1 MALSLFHWIGIGLV
15 IALVLIP
22 VVRWFWKRFDMPS
35 KLAIESLKRRKEE
48 AKEAELWGKIESQI
62 EYEKRNQKDFFDRQ
76 KMKEDNSGK
85 SMNAVEAANA
95 WSKLGV
101 DSPLEPVKK
110 AERIETKTSVE
121 SLSKDITHSQNSVEE
136 PDWELIKRMSEL
148 SEPVDGVPKAPDL
161 EIVES

>member
-35 KLAIESLKRRKEE
+35 KLAIESLKRRKQE

-85 SMNAVEAANA
+85 LMNAAEAANA
-95 WSKLGV
+95 WNKLGV
-101 DSPLEPVKK
+101 NSPLEPVKK
-110 AERIETKTSVE
+110 SERIEIKTSVE
-121 SLSKDITHSQNSVEE
+121 SLSKDITHSQNYVEE

>member
-35 KLAIESLKRRKEE
+35 KLAIESLKRRKQE
-48 AKEAELWGKIESQI
+48 AKEAELWEKIESQI

-85 SMNAVEAANA
+85 SMNAAEAANA

-110 AERIETKTSVE
+110 VERIGTKTSVE

-148 SEPVDGVPKAPDL
+148 SEPTDGVPEALDL
-161 EIVES
+161 SIIDT

>member
-35 KLAIESLKRRKEE
+35 KLAIESLKRRKQE
-48 AKEAELWGKIESQI
+48 AKEAELWEKIESQI

-101 DSPLEPVKK
+101 NSPLVPVKK
-110 AERIETKTSVE
+110 PQKIETKISVE
-121 SLSKDITHSQNSVEE
+121 SLSKDITHSRYSVEE

>member
-35 KLAIESLKRRKEE
+35 KLAIESLKRRKQE

-85 SMNAVEAANA
+85 SMNAAEAANA
-95 WSKLGV
+95 WNKLGV
-101 DSPLEPVKK
+101 NSPLEPVKK
-110 AERIETKTSVE
+110 SERIEIKTSVE

-148 SEPVDGVPKAPDL
+148 SEPTDGVPEALDL
-161 EIVES
+161 SIIDT

>member
-15 IALVLIP
+15 IAVVLIP

-35 KLAIESLKRRKEE
+35 KFAIESIKRRKQE
-48 AKEAELWGKIESQI
+48 AKEAELWERIESQI
-62 EYEKRNQKDFFDRQ
+62 RDDKREHEDFIERQ
-76 KMKEDNSGK
+76 KMKENNSGR
-85 SMNAVEAANA
+85 SMNAFEAANA

-101 DSPLEPVKK
+101 YSPLVPVKK
-110 AERIETKTSVE
+110 PQKIETKISVE
-121 SLSKDITHSQNSVEE
+121 SLSKDITHSRYSVEE

>member
-35 KLAIESLKRRKEE
+35 KLAIESLKRRKQE
-48 AKEAELWGKIESQI
+48 AKEAELWEKIESQI